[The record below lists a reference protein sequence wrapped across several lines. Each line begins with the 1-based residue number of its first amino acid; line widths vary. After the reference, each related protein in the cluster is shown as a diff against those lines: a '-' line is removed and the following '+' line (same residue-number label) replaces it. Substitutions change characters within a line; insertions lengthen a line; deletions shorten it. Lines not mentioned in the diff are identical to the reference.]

1 MLQSVKMSSPPYG
14 HNNYASSISPPYPS
28 NAQLPQPLKRRQS
41 DMPSSAPTNK
51 RRKASML
58 STTSATSAH
67 PLRQT
72 SFPPE
77 NGRNSAAFS
86 RSPSMDTMSLAS
98 GPVFSGTRKK
108 KPRKSKG
115 KDNDEESVAGGRATS
130 TAAAGKRRGSRDQTA
145 DISEDGGD
153 EPTVEA
159 SAERQAERKRRE
171 ARQRVITQYFDEQQF
186 ERYAAWRA
194 SRLPTATVRRVCG
207 FRL

>member
-1 MLQSVKMSSPPYG
+1 M
-14 HNNYASSISPPYPS
+14 
-28 NAQLPQPLKRRQS
+28 
-41 DMPSSAPTNK
+41 
-51 RRKASML
+51 
-58 STTSATSAH
+58 
-67 PLRQT
+67 
-72 SFPPE
+72 
-77 NGRNSAAFS
+77 
-86 RSPSMDTMSLAS
+86 AS
-98 GPVFSGTRKK
+98 GPVFSGIRKK

-115 KDNDEESVAGGRATS
+115 KDNDEDSVVGGRATS

-194 SRLPTATVRRVCG
+194 SRLPTATVRRVCVSPSLS
-207 FRL
+207 FWRYNADERRSSIKHFLNQCLYPSL

>member
-1 MLQSVKMSSPPYG
+1 
-14 HNNYASSISPPYPS
+14 
-28 NAQLPQPLKRRQS
+28 
-41 DMPSSAPTNK
+41 
-51 RRKASML
+51 ML

-86 RSPSMDTMSLAS
+86 RSPSMDTMSMAS
-98 GPVFSGTRKK
+98 GPVFSGIRKK

-130 TAAAGKRRGSRDQTA
+130 TAATGKRRGSRDQTA

-194 SRLPTATVRRVCG
+194 SRLPTATVRRVCVSP
-207 FRL
+207 FSSFEDKMLMSADR